1 MHSFAT
7 TIGRIH
13 RAIQHSIS
21 FAGRS
26 RDWPALMHFLD
37 YAGPT
42 ANENERRHGF
52 PPKTIAALSEA
63 RRKGTDWVE
72 WKVLKL

>member
-1 MHSFAT
+1 
-7 TIGRIH
+7 
-13 RAIQHSIS
+13 
-21 FAGRS
+21 
-26 RDWPALMHFLD
+26 MHFLD

-42 ANENERRHGF
+42 ANENERRH
-52 PPKTIAALSEA
+52 PPKRIAALSEA

>member
-1 MHSFAT
+1 
-7 TIGRIH
+7 
-13 RAIQHSIS
+13 
-21 FAGRS
+21 
-26 RDWPALMHFLD
+26 MHFLD